1 MKQPLFPAPEE
12 IWGKLFQQGWNTFGG
27 ELGVQIDCWID
38 LDEEVPGSAT
48 LAKRNFATQRQRATL
63 VELIK
68 LTP

>member
-38 LDEEVPGSAT
+38 LDEEVPGTT
-48 LAKRNFATQRQRATL
+48 LANRNFAASAREQL
-63 VELIK
+63 WSS
-68 LTP
+68 